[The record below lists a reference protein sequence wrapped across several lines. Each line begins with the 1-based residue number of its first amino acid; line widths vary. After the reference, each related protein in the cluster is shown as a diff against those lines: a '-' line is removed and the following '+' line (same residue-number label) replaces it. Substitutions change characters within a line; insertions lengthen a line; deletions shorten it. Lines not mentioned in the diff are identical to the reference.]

1 MSEISKLQLK
11 TTSILKVPIHNYQT
25 DFQFIVNGEEFKT
38 SRLVSDLLSSKICKI
53 HENDPILDTYIINT
67 KYHGNFS
74 YVLNLVNFDER
85 EIPQSELPFI
95 LEVFELLGT
104 ESINIVEP
112 TQSIKLSVQNVFKQI
127 QKHESFKKFYINNFS
142 EEIEFISSNFSELC
156 ESQEEFKNLKIE
168 TLMEIL
174 SNPKLQLKT
183 ENQLLKFVNKLYTI
197 NSEMYSKLYEKVHFE
212 YVTASMMRE
221 FLEIYDLNDITNQTW
236 LGLSNRLLHEI
247 KEEENKKFNR
257 YKKQKN
263 QDITFSM
270 SNENSLSGII
280 NHLMNVSSGKI
291 ENEIKITTSSC
302 QNNEDRFQAR
312 NVVLYNDKNKIFMS
326 QNSGNSWICFD
337 FIDKK
342 VIPSCY
348 TMRTGDHLN
357 NRANIRYWV
366 LEGSNDEKSW
376 TTLDSQNNCGH
387 LNWTNRIHTYKLNN
401 QNSNKYRYLKIRS
414 TGVDCN
420 CTYFLSFEAIEFYGK
435 LIYNEE

>member
-25 DFQFIVNGEEFKT
+25 DFQIIVNGEEFKT

-67 KYHGNFS
+67 KFQGNFS

-156 ESQEEFKNLKIE
+156 ESQEEEFKNLKIE

-183 ENQLLKFVNKLYTI
+183 ENQLLKFVNKLYSI

-221 FLEIYDLNDITNQTW
+221 FLEIYDLNDITNQT
-236 LGLSNRLLHEI
+236 
-247 KEEENKKFNR
+247 
-257 YKKQKN
+257 
-263 QDITFSM
+263 
-270 SNENSLSGII
+270 
-280 NHLMNVSSGKI
+280 
-291 ENEIKITTSSC
+291 
-302 QNNEDRFQAR
+302 
-312 NVVLYNDKNKIFMS
+312 
-326 QNSGNSWICFD
+326 
-337 FIDKK
+337 
-342 VIPSCY
+342 
-348 TMRTGDHLN
+348 
-357 NRANIRYWV
+357 
-366 LEGSNDEKSW
+366 
-376 TTLDSQNNCGH
+376 
-387 LNWTNRIHTYKLNN
+387 
-401 QNSNKYRYLKIRS
+401 
-414 TGVDCN
+414 
-420 CTYFLSFEAIEFYGK
+420 
-435 LIYNEE
+435 